1 MLKIRILNEKI
12 VTKNE
17 PESPTLKNIRRT
29 QPAYFVITHEQLNE

>member
-1 MLKIRILNEKI
+1 MLKIVIQNEKI
-12 VTKNE
+12 FTKNE